1 MNIILFRK
9 KLLLNFSLCKDWTIW
24 CKTWHLQLVYKIVTL
39 AEILYSLS
47 TPWSLRLWTCSTDL
61 HYLLPA
67 NYTSHGWDEL
77 RAYWLNLL
85 MQLRDVWVLEI
96 LRIRCNISY
105 GRFHW
110 FINIRELFGNFWW
123 WVYAK
128 KYWLRVSSKWLNF
141 LYYD

>member
-24 CKTWHLQLVYKIVTL
+24 CKTWHLVYKIVTL

-61 HYLLPA
+61 LIIFSLQTVLYFSWLRWIKGLLA
-67 NYTSHGWDEL
+67 EL
-77 RAYWLNLL
+77 INAI
-85 MQLRDVWVLEI
+85 RDVWVLEI